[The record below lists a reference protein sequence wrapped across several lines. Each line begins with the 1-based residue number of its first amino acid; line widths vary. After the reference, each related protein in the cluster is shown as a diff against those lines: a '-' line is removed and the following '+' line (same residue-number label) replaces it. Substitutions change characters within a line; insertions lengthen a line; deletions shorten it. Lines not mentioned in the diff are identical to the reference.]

1 MAHIIIDGY
10 NVTGIHHGNME
21 AAREELLGALT
32 EYNASR
38 RHAITVVFDGWKEG
52 PGAQQSRVSGG
63 IRTVFSAL
71 GVRADTVIMNMV
83 DGSVQWIVI
92 SSDREVQSHAWA
104 SGSVPVGA
112 EQFLRILEQ
121 GTAGGEGLP
130 EADFEEDDDSPG
142 ATRGGNPRRKSRKQ
156 KSLDWALAKLRG

>member
-21 AAREELLGALT
+21 AARDGLLQALK

-38 RHAITVVFDGWKEG
+38 RHAITVVFDGWKDG

-71 GVRADTVIMNMV
+71 GVLADTVIKSMV
-83 DGSVQWIVI
+83 DGP
-92 SSDREVQSHAWA
+92 
-104 SGSVPVGA
+104 VPRLG
-112 EQFLRILEQ
+112 Q
-121 GTAGGEGLP
+121 GRGTGTCRAVP
-130 EADFEEDDDSPG
+130 AHPG
-142 ATRGGNPRRKSRKQ
+142 TRPG
-156 KSLDWALAKLRG
+156 RG

>member
-10 NVTGIHHGNME
+10 NVTGILHGNME
-21 AAREELLGALT
+21 AARDELLRVLK

-38 RHAITVVFDGWKEG
+38 RHDITVVFDGWKEG
-52 PGAQQSRVSGG
+52 PGRQQSRVSGG

-71 GVRADTVIMNMV
+71 GVRADTVIERMV

-104 SGSVPVGA
+104 RGAVPVGA

-121 GTAGGEGLP
+121 SSAGGEGRF
-130 EADFEEDDDSPG
+130 EADLEEEEDGFDASG
-142 ATRGGNPRRKSRKQ
+142 RGNPRRKSRKQ
-156 KSLDWALAKLRG
+156 KSLDWALARLRD

>member
-21 AAREELLGALT
+21 AARDGLLQALK

-38 RHAITVVFDGWKEG
+38 RHAITVVFDGWKDG

-71 GVRADTVIMNMV
+71 GVLADTVIKSMV

-104 SGSVPVGA
+104 RGAVPVPA

-121 GTAGGEGLP
+121 GPAGDEERFG
-130 EADFEEDDDSPG
+130 ADCEEEEDDLGEPR
-142 ATRGGNPRRKSRKQ
+142 RGNARRKSRKQ
-156 KSLDWALAKLRG
+156 KSLVWALAKLRG